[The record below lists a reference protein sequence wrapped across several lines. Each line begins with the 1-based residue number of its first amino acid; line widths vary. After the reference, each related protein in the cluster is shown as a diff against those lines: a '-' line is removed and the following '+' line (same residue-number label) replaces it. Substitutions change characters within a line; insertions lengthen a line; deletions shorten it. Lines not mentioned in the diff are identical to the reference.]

1 MENSVSANSIS
12 KPLYLCVSLVALGTG
27 NFGTAC
33 GYGADPDTA
42 ELIFNAFDEAG
53 GNFIDTAD
61 VYQFGQSEELL
72 GKFLQGRRK
81 SQLSSLTAMPL
92 ILGRTRAIAVKI
104 MVASVETSLKC
115 LSSIDLGIFY
125 SEIQQ
130 LVSSLQVFI
139 QRTLTLS
146 LGT

>member
-1 MENSVSANSIS
+1 MRYRIFGNTGLRVST
-12 KPLYLCVSLVALGTG
+12 LALGTG
-27 NFGTAC
+27 NFGNGW
-33 GYGADPDTA
+33 GYGADKEEARNIYTRYR
-42 ELIFNAFDEAG
+42 EAG